1 MDEERTSVDEIRSWV
16 EESGYGRSL
25 GVQVEDASP
34 ERWRFKLP
42 YDDRNSNPGQALHGG
57 CAASLGLI
65 GAQAVARANL
75 PEAPG
80 GVHTAGLQVGYLA
93 AAIGEDVFA
102 TATLLR
108 RGKAVCFVEVDVE
121 TAEGKA
127 IAHTT
132 SMVRGRFETSAVELP
147 ITAGDDGA
155 SDPGPM
161 GKHIGKMPFMGGRGI
176 DVVHMQGGHARAVM
190 PAKPEN
196 GDASGGVHEGAVLAL
211 LDTTGAMAAWA
222 VDGPGPYKASTP
234 TLQAQILTPPPD
246 VDLVAYGW
254 TRYRDVDAYWVDV
267 DVADASTGRVCAR
280 GTVQYRI
287 VQ

>member
-1 MDEERTSVDEIRSWV
+1 MDTIQTWV
-16 EESGYGRSL
+16 ENSGYGRSL
-25 GVQVEDASP
+25 GVLVEDASP

-75 PEAPG
+75 TEAAG
-80 GVHTAGLQVGYLA
+80 GYHTAGLQVSYLA

-121 TAEGKA
+121 TAEGKS

-132 SMVRGRFETSAVELP
+132 SMVRGRFDTDVPALPETS
-147 ITAGDDGA
+147 GDA
-155 SDPGPM
+155 AESDPGPM
-161 GKHIGKMPFMGGRGI
+161 GPHVGKMPFMGGRGI
-176 DVVHMQGGHARAVM
+176 RVEHMQGGCARIVM
-190 PAKPEN
+190 PSKPEN
-196 GDASGGVHEGAVLAL
+196 LDGDGGVHEGAVLAL

-246 VDLVAYGW
+246 ADLIAYGT
-254 TRYRDVDAYWVDV
+254 TRFRDVDAYWADV
-267 DVADASTGRVCAR
+267 DVADARDGRVVAR

>member
-1 MDEERTSVDEIRSWV
+1 MDEIRSWV
-16 EESGYGRSL
+16 ETSGYGRSL
-25 GVQVEDASP
+25 GVVVEDASP
-34 ERWRFKLP
+34 ERWRFRLP

-65 GAQAVARANL
+65 GAQAVARTHIT
-75 PEAPG
+75 EAPG
-80 GVHTAGLQVGYLA
+80 GYHTAGLQVSYLA

-121 TAEGKA
+121 TAEGKG

-132 SMVRGRFETSAVELP
+132 SMVRGRFDASSPELP
-147 ITAGDDGA
+147 VTVGDDGA
-155 SDPGPM
+155 SEPGPM
-161 GKHIGKMPFMGGRGI
+161 GEHVGKMPFMGGRGI
-176 DVVHMQGGHARAVM
+176 VVEHMQGGHARTVM
-190 PAKPEN
+190 PIRSDN
-196 GDASGGVHEGAVLAL
+196 LDADGGVHEGAVLAL
-211 LDTTGAMAAWA
+211 LDTTGAMAAWS

-234 TLQAQILTPPPD
+234 TLQAQVWTPPPD
-246 VDLVAYGW
+246 TDLVAYGW
-254 TRYRDVDAYWVDV
+254 TRFRDADAYWADV
-267 DVADASTGRVCAR
+267 DVADASTGRVYVR

>member
-1 MDEERTSVDEIRSWV
+1 LGVLV
-16 EESGYGRSL
+16 EE
-25 GVQVEDASP
+25 ASAD
-34 ERWRFKLP
+34 RWRFRLP
-42 YDDRNSNPGQALHGG
+42 YADQNSNPGQALHGG

-75 PEAPG
+75 PDSPG
-80 GVHTAGLQVGYLA
+80 GYHTAGLQVGYLA

-108 RGKAVCFVEVDVE
+108 RGKSVCFVEVDVE
-121 TAEGKA
+121 TPDGKP

-132 SMVRGRFETSAVELP
+132 SMVRGRAEADEPELP
-147 ITAGDDGA
+147 TTAGDDGM

-161 GKHIGKMPFMGGRGI
+161 GPHVGKMPFMKGRGI
-176 DVVHMQGGHARAVM
+176 DVELMQGGRARIVM
-190 PAKPEN
+190 PLKDDN
-196 GDASGGVHEGAVLAL
+196 LDGDGGIHEGAALAL

-234 TLQAQILTPPPD
+234 TLQAQVLTPPPAT
-246 VDLVAYGW
+246 DLVAYGT
-254 TRYRDVDAYWVDV
+254 TRFRDRDAYWVDV
-267 DVADASTGRVCAR
+267 DVADASTGQVCAR

-287 VQ
+287 VP

>member
-1 MDEERTSVDEIRSWV
+1 LDEIRSWV
-16 EESGYGRSL
+16 EASGYGRSL
-25 GVQVEDASP
+25 GVVVEDATP
-34 ERWRFKLP
+34 ERWRFRLP

-80 GVHTAGLQVGYLA
+80 GVHTAGLQVSYLA

-102 TATLLR
+102 TAHLLR

-121 TAEGKA
+121 TAEGKG

-132 SMVRGRFETSAVELP
+132 SMVRGRFDASAPDLP
-147 ITAGDDGA
+147 VTPGDDGA
-155 SDPGPM
+155 SEPGGM
-161 GKHIGKMPFMGGRGI
+161 GPHVGKMPFMAGRGI
-176 DVVHMQGGHARAVM
+176 HVEHMQGGRARIVM
-190 PAKPEN
+190 PRKPEN
-196 GDASGGVHEGAVLAL
+196 RDADGGVHEGAVLAL

-246 VDLVAYGW
+246 ADLVAYGW
-254 TRYRDVDAYWVDV
+254 TRFRDVDAYWADV
-267 DVADASTGRVCAR
+267 DVADAATGRVHAR

>member
-1 MDEERTSVDEIRSWV
+1 MDQIERWV
-16 EESGYGRSL
+16 EGSGYGRSL
-25 GVQVEDASP
+25 GVEVEEASAD
-34 ERWRFKLP
+34 RWRFRLP
-42 YDDRNSNPGQALHGG
+42 YAERNSNPGQALHGG

-75 PEAPG
+75 EEAG
-80 GVHTAGLQVGYLA
+80 GGYHTAGLQVSYLA

-121 TAEGKA
+121 TADRKP

-132 SMVRGRFETSAVELP
+132 SMVRARFDDDAVELP
-147 ITAGDDGA
+147 RTRGDDGA
-155 SDPGPM
+155 SDPGAM
-161 GKHIGKMPFMGGRGI
+161 GPHVGKMPFMGGRGI
-176 DVVHMQGGHARAVM
+176 SVQHMKDGRARIVM
-190 PAKPEN
+190 PLRDEN
-196 GDASGGVHEGAVLAL
+196 LDGGGGMHEGAVLTL

-234 TLQAQILTPPPD
+234 TLQAQVWTPPPAA
-246 VDLVAYGW
+246 DLVAYGW
-254 TRYRDVDAYWVDV
+254 TRFRDRDAYWADV
-267 DVADASTGRVCAR
+267 EVADAATGGVCAR